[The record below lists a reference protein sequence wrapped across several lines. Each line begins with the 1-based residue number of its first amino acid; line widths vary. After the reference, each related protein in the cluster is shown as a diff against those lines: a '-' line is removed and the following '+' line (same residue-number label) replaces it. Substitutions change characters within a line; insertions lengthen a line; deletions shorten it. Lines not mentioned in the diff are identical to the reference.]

1 MLIVKV
7 LGNALEHIIRL
18 TRGEEK
24 NPRKKR
30 EHIMLLPL
38 ATSGAKQRDGLGQ
51 LLLLPPSSSEVVT
64 YP

>member
-24 NPRKKR
+24 NPRKR
-30 EHIMLLPL
+30 EQHIMLLPL
-38 ATSGAKQRDGLGQ
+38 ATSGAKPRDGLGQ
-51 LLLLPPSSSEVVT
+51 PLLFPSSS
-64 YP
+64 